1 MSEQPQNTKQQ
12 PGLISMVISVLAAF
26 LGVQTEKNRQRDFEH
41 GSPKAYIAIGIILT
55 ILFVLGLVGIVN
67 LVMASTA

>member
-41 GSPKAYIAIGIILT
+41 GSPKAYITIGIILT